1 MWGASRSYVHAPSP
15 RTMRLMIVDVH
26 THAFAPAMLA
36 ARERLVGADA
46 GFAALYADARS
57 RMATADEVIEAM
69 DGAGV
74 DRAVVAGFAWES
86 PDLCAVHAGYL
97 LDAAEQSEGR
107 LLPFIPVPTAFL
119 GGVDVDADA
128 MRAWVEPLA
137 ARGAA
142 GLGEI
147 RIGGGPRSATIEEQT
162 LAADRLATLVAGFDL
177 PLLVHS
183 SEETGHEY
191 PGKAGGFT
199 PGGLWR
205 LVASHP
211 VRVIAAHWGGGLPF
225 HALMPEVRAI
235 LNEGRLLFDSAA
247 SKYLYDPPVF
257 TTVASLAGMEHVAWG
272 SDFPLRGM
280 TADRADAAA
289 AMSDDALRAAAMGG
303 NAARFLG
310 LE

>member
-1 MWGASRSYVHAPSP
+1 ML
-15 RTMRLMIVDVH
+15 LMIVDVH
-26 THAFAPAMLA
+26 THAFAPAMMA
-36 ARERLVGADA
+36 ARDRLVGADA
-46 GFAALYADARS
+46 GFAALYSDPRA
-57 RMATADEVIEAM
+57 RMATADELIEAM
-69 DGAGV
+69 DAAGV

-86 PDLCAVHAGYL
+86 PDLCAVHADYL
-97 LDAAEQSEGR
+97 LDAAEGSNGR

-119 GGVDVDADA
+119 GGVEVDADA
-128 MRAWVEPLA
+128 MREWLEPLA

-147 RIGGGPRSATIEEQT
+147 RLSGGPRGATLEEQV
-162 LAADRLATLVAGFDL
+162 LAADRLATLVAGLDL
-177 PLLVHS
+177 PMLVHA

-191 PGKAGGFT
+191 AGKAGGFT

-225 HALMPEVRAI
+225 HALMPEVRAV

-257 TTVASLAGMEHVAWG
+257 ATVAGLAGSEHVAWG
-272 SDFPLRGM
+272 SDYPLRSM
-280 TADRADAAA
+280 VVDRADAAA
-289 AMSDDALRAAAMGG
+289 AMTDDALRAAVMGG

-310 LE
+310 IG

>member
-1 MWGASRSYVHAPSP
+1 MGRGGEAVNAPLS
-15 RTMRLMIVDVH
+15 RTMLLMIVDVH

-36 ARERLVGADA
+36 ARDRLVGADA
-46 GFAALYADARS
+46 GFAALYADARA

-74 DRAVVAGFAWES
+74 DHAVVAGFAWES
-86 PDLCAVHAGYL
+86 PDLCAVHAEYL
-97 LDAAEQSEGR
+97 LDAAEQSDGR
-107 LLPFIPVPTAFL
+107 LLPFIPVPAAFL
-119 GGVDVDADA
+119 GGVDMDADG
-128 MRAWVEPLA
+128 MRAWLEPLA

-147 RIGGGPRSATIEEQT
+147 RLGGGPRSATIEEQAV
-162 LAADRLATLVAGFDL
+162 AADRLATLVAGLDL
-177 PLLVHS
+177 PLLVHA

-225 HALMPEVRAI
+225 YALMPEVRAI
-235 LNEGRLLFDSAA
+235 LNEGRLLFDTAA

-257 TTVASLAGMEHVAWG
+257 TTVAGLAGVEHVAWG
-272 SDFPLRGM
+272 SDYPLRGM
-280 TADRADAAA
+280 AADRADTVAAIT
-289 AMSDDALRAAAMGG
+289 DDALRAAVLGG

-310 LE
+310 IE